1 MEMEMETNEYDDLIN
16 VNGFKNVFGVL
27 THLKNS
33 FVSP

>member
-1 MEMEMETNEYDDLIN
+1 LIN

-33 FVSP
+33 FVSPWVVASKKSNTD